1 MKNTKNNRGLTL
13 LLGLLLS
20 STQVLFSQSYKL
32 NSEKST
38 MTVSGTSSLH
48 DWVSKVEKITG
59 KGSITMENSKIVDIS
74 DLQITV
80 VVQSI
85 KSGKGGM
92 DSKTYEALKEKEHP
106 EIKYTLSSTNKKSS
120 NSISTKGNLTI
131 AGKTKSVDM
140 EIKYQNL
147 STSISFSGD
156 IQIKMSEY
164 DIKPP
169 TALMGTIKTGDEI
182 TVTFT
187 VLFAKN

>member
-1 MKNTKNNRGLTL
+1 
-13 LLGLLLS
+13 
-20 STQVLFSQSYKL
+20 
-32 NSEKST
+32 

-59 KGSITMENSKIVDIS
+59 KGSITLENSKIVDIS
-74 DLQITV
+74 DLQITA

-85 KSGKGGM
+85 KSGKGAM
-92 DSKTYEALKEKEHP
+92 DSKTYEALKEKKHP
-106 EIKYTLSSTNKKSS
+106 EIKYTLRSTNKKSS

-131 AGKTKSVDM
+131 AGKTKSVDV
-140 EIKYQNL
+140 EVKYQNL

-182 TVTFT
+182 TVTFN
-187 VLFAKN
+187 VLFTKN